1 MDKTKNDGEPP
12 NAFVEAVRQIT
23 TPITAIGLI
32 VVVLPFI
39 VSAIA
44 KCELESSWKGGLL
57 AAVLTLLSG
66 TVGAFFYMAIRMPK
80 NLTFDKEA
88 HLAVSVNVNPEEVV
102 RIVGLAQALAQ
113 HGKDS
118 DYVEKLAVEMARQK
132 PERPI
137 EHGATTAG
145 HEPNG

>member
-1 MDKTKNDGEPP
+1 MDKTKNGGDPP

-44 KCELESSWKGGLL
+44 KCELDSSWKGGLL
-57 AAVLTLLSG
+57 AAALTLLSG
-66 TVGAFFYMAIRMPK
+66 IVGAFFYMAIRMPK

-88 HLAVSVNVNPEEVV
+88 HLAVSVDVNPEEAV
-102 RIVGLAQALAQ
+102 RIVGLARALAQ

-118 DYVEKLAVEMARQK
+118 EYLERLAVEMARQE
-132 PERPI
+132 PEQPT
-137 EHGATTAG
+137 EPGAITAG
-145 HEPNG
+145 HEPGG